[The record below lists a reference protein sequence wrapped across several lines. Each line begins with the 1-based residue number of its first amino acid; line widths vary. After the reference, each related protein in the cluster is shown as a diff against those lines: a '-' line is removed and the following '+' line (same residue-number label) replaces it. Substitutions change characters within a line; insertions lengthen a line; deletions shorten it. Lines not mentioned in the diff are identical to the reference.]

1 MDKNTTTL
9 FSPLISL
16 KQMRCALGLFWLDI
30 RHHSFFWLTFA
41 IVIGVLAYYTGLYF
55 YLIMLPLTIVIALI
69 KTRYFPDSERHIA
82 QRELKIAQCRHDRNQ
97 KPSEQAQG
105 KTDAL

>member
-30 RHHSFFWLTFA
+30 RHHWFFWLTFA
-41 IVIGVLAYYTGLYF
+41 IVIGVLAHYTGLYF

-69 KTRYFPDSERHIA
+69 KTRYFPDSEGH
-82 QRELKIAQCRHDRNQ
+82 KNQ
-97 KPSEQAQG
+97 KQVLIEKCR
-105 KTDAL
+105 KTPKQN